1 MNICTIIALA
11 LGCVF
16 IGMMLIELQIL
27 MMQRKGDKRDG
38 KSRRKM
44 QRA

>member
-16 IGMMLIELQIL
+16 IGMMLIEAQIL
-27 MMQRKGDKRDG
+27 MMQKRLWEKEEG
-38 KSRRKM
+38 R
-44 QRA
+44 

>member
-16 IGMMLIELQIL
+16 TGMMLIELQIL
-27 MMQRKGDKRDG
+27 MMQKRLWEKEKGR
-38 KSRRKM
+38 
-44 QRA
+44 

>member
-1 MNICTIIALA
+1 MNICAAIALA

-27 MMQRKGDKRDG
+27 MMQKRLWDKEEGR
-38 KSRRKM
+38 
-44 QRA
+44 

>member
-1 MNICTIIALA
+1 MGIVTAIALA

-27 MMQRKGDKRDG
+27 MMQKRLWDKEEGR
-38 KSRRKM
+38 
-44 QRA
+44 

>member
-11 LGCVF
+11 LGCTF

-27 MMQRKGDKRDG
+27 MMQKRLWEKEEG
-38 KSRRKM
+38 R
-44 QRA
+44 